1 MGQVTIEWARFHLS
15 GNRSR
20 NRSGT
25 RQWPILAAVPSRASL
40 LVLVALAVL
49 AGTVEIVVARRFL
62 LDDALIHVRAAGLL
76 LQAGFPTADGVTR
89 SFADSSPL
97 YLLLTAAGL
106 ALGGSFYVTKILSLA
121 AFAAL
126 VALLLVAA
134 WRERHPQ
141 AQAIIVALLVLVLSP
156 FGIKW
161 LTDGMETG
169 LAVLLALLLAQ
180 ALDSR
185 RHRPVGAGVIALLGV
200 LLRPELAALVAVA
213 VVGQLVHANRRLA
226 MAMAMAMAVGGLA
239 AVAVLYGVFGTLWS
253 DAAVAKLRYG
263 YSLAEFLELLAGVA
277 AGAGL
282 LGVGLALAW
291 LGLVAVTIRAGR
303 RHRALLLGELSLL
316 PVLVAIAVRGEA
328 VEGIRPLL
336 PFLAFSLACGV
347 ALVRR
352 GVPPS
357 PLRARVL
364 VPLAV
369 VALGAW
375 AVDAAA
381 FIRIVSVQARSME
394 AMRTRD
400 WSALRDH
407 TGVAWDVGYLAY
419 FAQAPVCDAQGLIDG
434 RAFAHLS
441 LPERLRRCAQVAD
454 FAFVDPAR
462 FHILSS
468 ALDMSGWRVC
478 DRFDFAH
485 RRGPVNVYLIVAP
498 ALAHAPFCPDSAPR
512 IDGVDQLR
520 QAAR

>member
-1 MGQVTIEWARFHLS
+1 
-15 GNRSR
+15 
-20 NRSGT
+20 
-25 RQWPILAAVPSRASL
+25 L
-40 LVLVALAVL
+40 LVLISLAVL
-49 AGTVEIVVARRFL
+49 AGIVEVVVARYFL
-62 LDDALIHVRAAGLL
+62 LDDALIHVRAADLL

-106 ALGGSFYVTKILSLA
+106 MLGGSFYVTKILSLA

-126 VALLLVAA
+126 VAVLTVAA

-141 AQAIIVALLVLVLSP
+141 ARLVIVALLVLVLSP
-156 FGIKW
+156 FGVKW
-161 LTDGMETG
+161 LTDGMETS
-169 LAVLLALLLAQ
+169 LAVLFAFMLAHT
-180 ALDSR
+180 LDR
-185 RHRPVGAGVIALLGV
+185 EHHRPVGVGVIALLCV
-200 LLRPELAALVAVA
+200 LLRPELVALVAVA
-213 VVGQLVHANRRLA
+213 VVGQLVRSNRRLA
-226 MAMAMAMAVGGLA
+226 MTTALGGLA
-239 AVAVLYGVFGTLWS
+239 AVAVLYGVFGGLLS

-263 YSLAEFLELLAGVA
+263 YSLMEFLELLAGVA

-303 RHRALLLGELSLL
+303 TEPALLLGELSFL

-352 GVPPS
+352 CVPPS
-357 PLRARVL
+357 SLRARAL
-364 VPLAV
+364 MPLAV
-369 VALGAW
+369 VAVGVWL
-375 AVDAAA
+375 VDAVA
-381 FIRIVSVQARSME
+381 FERIVSAQARSME

-400 WSALRDH
+400 WSALRGH

-419 FAQAPVCDAQGLIDG
+419 FTQAPVCDAQGLIDG

-441 LPERLRRCAQVAD
+441 LTDRLQHCARVAD

-462 FHILSS
+462 FHILTT
-468 ALDMSGWRVC
+468 ALDMNGWRVC
-478 DRFDFAH
+478 GRFDFAH

-498 ALAHAPFCPDSAPR
+498 SLAHEPFCPASAPR

>member
-1 MGQVTIEWARFHLS
+1 M
-15 GNRSR
+15 
-20 NRSGT
+20 
-25 RQWPILAAVPSRASL
+25 RQWPILAAVPSRACL
-40 LVLVALAVL
+40 LVLISLAVL
-49 AGTVEIVVARRFL
+49 AGMVEVVVARHFL
-62 LDDALIHVRAAGLL
+62 LDDALIHVRAADLL

-89 SFADSSPL
+89 SFANSSPL

-106 ALGGSFYVTKILSLA
+106 MLGGSFYVTKILSLA

-126 VALLLVAA
+126 VALLAAAA

-141 AQAIIVALLVLVLSP
+141 ARAIVLGLLVLVLSP
-156 FGIKW
+156 FGVKW

-169 LAVLLALLLAQ
+169 LAVLFALMLAHT
-180 ALDSR
+180 LDR
-185 RHRPVGAGVIALLGV
+185 EHHRPVGAGVIALLCV
-200 LLRPELAALVAVA
+200 LLRPELVALVAVT
-213 VVGQLVHANRRLA
+213 VVGQLVRSNRRLA
-226 MAMAMAMAVGGLA
+226 VATALGGLA
-239 AVAVLYGVFGTLWS
+239 AVAVLYGVFGSLLS

-263 YSLAEFLELLAGVA
+263 YSLTEFLELLAGVA

-291 LGLVAVTIRAGR
+291 FGLVAVTIRAWR
-303 RHRALLLGELSLL
+303 TEPALLLGELSFL

-352 GVPPS
+352 CVPPS

-364 VPLAV
+364 MPLAV
-369 VALGAW
+369 VAVGVW
-375 AVDAAA
+375 TVDAVA
-381 FIRIVSVQARSME
+381 FERIVSVQARSME

-400 WSALRDH
+400 WSALRGH

-419 FAQAPVCDAQGLIDG
+419 FTQAPVCDAQGLIDG

-441 LPERLRRCAQVAD
+441 LPDRLQHCAQVAD

-462 FHILSS
+462 FHILTT
-468 ALDMSGWRVC
+468 ALDMNGWRVC
-478 DRFDFAH
+478 GRFDFAH

-498 ALAHAPFCPDSAPR
+498 QLAHEPFCPASAPR

>member
-1 MGQVTIEWARFHLS
+1 
-15 GNRSR
+15 
-20 NRSGT
+20 
-25 RQWPILAAVPSRASL
+25 L
-40 LVLVALAVL
+40 LVLIALAVL
-49 AGTVEIVVARRFL
+49 AGTVEVFVARRFL
-62 LDDALIHVRAAGLL
+62 LDDALIHVRWADLL
-76 LQAGFPTADGVTR
+76 LRAGFPTADGVTR

-106 ALGGSFYVTKILSLA
+106 ALGGSFYVTKIISLV
-121 AFAAL
+121 AFGTL
-126 VALLLVAA
+126 VALLVISA

-141 AQAIIVALLVLVLSP
+141 AQAVIVALLVLVLSP
-156 FGIKW
+156 FGVKW

-169 LAVLLALLLAQ
+169 LAVLLALMLA
-180 ALDSR
+180 ATLDGE
-185 RHRPVGAGVIALLGV
+185 RHRPVGAGVVALLCV
-200 LLRPELAALVAVA
+200 LLRPELVALVAVT
-213 VVGQLVHANRRLA
+213 VVGHVVRANRRLA
-226 MAMAMAMAVGGLA
+226 MATALGGLA

-291 LGLVAVTIRAGR
+291 LGLVAVTIRAWR
-303 RHRALLLGELSLL
+303 AEPALLLGELSLL

-352 GVPPS
+352 SVPPS
-357 PLRARVL
+357 PIRARVL
-364 VPLAV
+364 VPLTAV
-369 VALGAW
+369 AIGVW
-375 AVDAAA
+375 TIDAFA
-381 FIRIVSVQARSME
+381 FHRIVSVQARSME

-400 WSALRDH
+400 WSALHGH
-407 TGVAWDVGYLAY
+407 TGVAWDVGYLAW
-419 FAQAPVCDAQGLIDG
+419 FTRAPVCDAQGLIDG
-434 RAFAHLS
+434 RAFAQLS
-441 LPERLRRCAQVAD
+441 LPERLRRCATVAD

-462 FHILSS
+462 FHILTR

-498 ALAHAPFCPDSAPR
+498 QLAHEPFCPASAPR

>member
-1 MGQVTIEWARFHLS
+1 L
-15 GNRSR
+15 
-20 NRSGT
+20 
-25 RQWPILAAVPSRASL
+25 P
-40 LVLVALAVL
+40 VLIALAVL
-49 AGTVEIVVARRFL
+49 AGTVEVVVARRFL
-62 LDDALIHVRAAGLL
+62 LDDALIHVRSADLL
-76 LQAGFPTADGVTR
+76 LQAGFPTADGVSR

-106 ALGGSFYVTKILSLA
+106 ALGGSFYVTKLLSLA
-121 AFAAL
+121 AFGAL
-126 VALLLVAA
+126 VALLVVAA
-134 WRERHPQ
+134 RRERHPQ

-156 FGIKW
+156 FGVKW

-169 LAVLLALLLAQ
+169 LAVVLALMLAHT
-180 ALDSR
+180 LDSG
-185 RHRPVGAGVIALLGV
+185 RHRPVGVAVIAFLCV

-213 VVGQLVHANRRLA
+213 AVGQLVRSNRRRALA
-226 MAMAMAMAVGGLA
+226 TALGGLA

-263 YSLAEFLELLAGVA
+263 YSLAEFLELLASVA

-303 RHRALLLGELSLL
+303 HDPALLLGELSFVL
-316 PVLVAIAVRGEA
+316 VLVAIAVRGEA

-352 GVPPS
+352 GVPAS
-357 PLRARVL
+357 PVRARVL
-364 VPLAV
+364 LPLAAMAV
-369 VALGAW
+369 GVW
-375 AVDAAA
+375 AVDAVA
-381 FIRIVSVQARSME
+381 FDRIVRVQAQSME

-400 WSALRDH
+400 WSALRGH
-407 TGVAWDVGYLAY
+407 TGIAWDVGYLAY
-419 FAQAPVCDAQGLIDG
+419 FTKAPVCDAQGLIDG
-434 RAFAHLS
+434 RAFAQLS
-441 LPERLRRCAQVAD
+441 LPERLRQCAQGAD

-462 FHILSS
+462 YHILTT

-498 ALAHAPFCPDSAPR
+498 QLAHAPLCPASAPG
-512 IDGVDQLR
+512 IDGIDSLR

>member
-1 MGQVTIEWARFHLS
+1 
-15 GNRSR
+15 
-20 NRSGT
+20 
-25 RQWPILAAVPSRASL
+25 VPCRASL
-40 LVLVALAVL
+40 LVILALAVP
-49 AGTVEIVVARRFL
+49 AGAIEVVVARGFL
-62 LDDALIHVRAAGLL
+62 LDDALIHVRTAGLL

-121 AFAAL
+121 AFGGL
-126 VALLLVAA
+126 VALLVMAA

-141 AQAIIVALLVLVLSP
+141 AEAIIVALLALVLSP
-156 FGIKW
+156 FGVKW
-161 LTDGMETG
+161 LTDGMETS
-169 LAVLLALLLAQ
+169 LAVLLALLLANT
-180 ALDSR
+180 LDSE
-185 RHRPVGAGVIALLGV
+185 RHRSVSVGVIALLCV
-200 LLRPELAALVAVA
+200 LVRPELIALVAVA
-213 VVGQLVHANRRLA
+213 VVGYILRSNRRLA
-226 MAMAMAMAVGGLA
+226 MATALGGLA
-239 AVAVLYGVFGTLWS
+239 AVAVLYGAFGNLWS
-253 DAAVAKLRYG
+253 DAAVAKERYG
-263 YSLAEFLELLAGVA
+263 YSLAEFLELLADVA

-303 RHRALLLGELSLL
+303 RDPALLLGELSFL

-352 GVPPS
+352 RMPVGPIK
-357 PLRARVL
+357 ARVL
-364 VPLAV
+364 LPLAA
-369 VALGAW
+369 VAVGAW
-375 AVDAAA
+375 AVDAVA
-381 FIRIVSVQARSME
+381 FNRIVSVQAQSME

-400 WSALRDH
+400 WSALRGH

-419 FAQAPVCDAQGLIDG
+419 FTKAPVCDAQGLIDG

-441 LPERLRRCAQVAD
+441 LLERLRHCAQVAD
-454 FAFVDPAR
+454 FAFVDPPR
-462 FHILSS
+462 FHILTT

-478 DRFDFAH
+478 GHFDFAH

-498 ALAHAPFCPDSAPR
+498 QLAHAPLCPGSAPR
-512 IDGVDQLR
+512 IDGVASLR